1 MHKKKFN
8 SLAIVIPS
16 FNEKKNFNNIL
27 KKINKK
33 YNLLIIDDCSSD
45 GTSSYLKKNKI
56 FFIRNNKNLGY
67 EKSLIKVFLFLIKLK
82 KIKYILTMDADGQH
96 KISYIEKMLS
106 YLTKNKADI
115 IIGSRLRKNRF
126 IEKIISKVFKMKYDL
141 SDPLSGFKLY
151 RTEVIKKIDFTK
163 IKKHFLVDIIIQALN
178 KNFKISNINIKTKL
192 RKDKPRVGNL
202 IYSNLK
208 MINILF
214 SIIYTKK

>member
-67 EKSLIKVFLFLIKLK
+67 EKSLIKVFLFLIKL
-82 KIKYILTMDADGQH
+82 
-96 KISYIEKMLS
+96 
-106 YLTKNKADI
+106 N
-115 IIGSRLRKNRF
+115 
-126 IEKIISKVFKMKYDL
+126 
-141 SDPLSGFKLY
+141 
-151 RTEVIKKIDFTK
+151 
-163 IKKHFLVDIIIQALN
+163 
-178 KNFKISNINIKTKL
+178 
-192 RKDKPRVGNL
+192 
-202 IYSNLK
+202 
-208 MINILF
+208 
-214 SIIYTKK
+214 